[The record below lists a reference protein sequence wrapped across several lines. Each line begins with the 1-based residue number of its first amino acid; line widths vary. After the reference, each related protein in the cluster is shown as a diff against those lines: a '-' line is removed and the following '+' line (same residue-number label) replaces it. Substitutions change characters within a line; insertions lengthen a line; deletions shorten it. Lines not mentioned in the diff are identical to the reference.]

1 MFFDWLKIEQDFG
14 FQLPLLG
21 DFGFVGVHLDTGEQQ
36 EGIRTPTFK
45 HEGSF
50 CDSVMIKI
58 NGSVLTMSGNPSR
71 WGRVENLFGLPTV
84 EACVNCFNKIL
95 NEMGL
100 PSFTKCTKVFYGQ
113 SEDGTKVKKYSDGAI
128 IKELHIT
135 ENRAVGKDNV
145 EHYLSG
151 LSTLN
156 YRNSI
161 ARLHT
166 NGQTVDWLSKQ
177 GNVNLI
183 YPSVYNKAYELELHS
198 LTKIKNK
205 FGEQSEEF
213 KHLLKVIEF
222 CKNNGVARF
231 EQKLKSRYLQREN
244 LNFYGLSD
252 YSKLNDLSKEFLNI
266 DSRLKVTAMD
276 FETISETLLNN
287 GVVDTVRSANTTA
300 MYALQWSHGQVF
312 DISKAHIK
320 RHRAKLR
327 KIGIDIAHKC
337 DLSKFSP
344 VKVVSTR
351 EIEVKPLIMP
361 LWYRA
366 PSHHLTL
373 LKAA

>member
-1 MFFDWLKIEQDFG
+1 MFFDWLKIEQDFQT
-14 FQLPLLG
+14 QLPLIG
-21 DFGFVGVHLDTGEQQ
+21 DFGFVGIHLDTGEQQ
-36 EGIRTPTFK
+36 EGIRTPAYK

-50 CDSVMIKI
+50 CDLVHIKV
-58 NGSVLTMSGNPSR
+58 NGSVLSMWGNPSR

-84 EACVNCFNKIL
+84 DLCVECFNRIL
-95 NEMGL
+95 RNLNL
-100 PSFTKCTKVFYGQ
+100 PEFTKCTQVFYGQ
-113 SEDGTKVKKYSDGAI
+113 SEDGTKVTKFSDGAI

-135 ENRAVGKDNV
+135 ENRAVGKNNV

-156 YRNSI
+156 YRNSV

-166 NGQTVDWLSKQ
+166 NGETVDWLSKL
-177 GNVNLI
+177 GKANLI

-198 LTKIKNK
+198 LNKIKNK
-205 FGEQSEEF
+205 FGEQSQEY
-213 KHLLKVIEF
+213 KHLLKVIDY
-222 CKNNGVARF
+222 CKSNGVARF
-231 EQKLKSRYLQREN
+231 ELKLKSRYLQREN

-252 YSKLNDLSKEFLNI
+252 YSKLKKLSNEFIHI
-266 DSRLKVTAMD
+266 DEKLKVTAMD

-312 DISKAHIK
+312 DLSKSQVK
-320 RHRAKLR
+320 VMRGRLR
-327 KIGIDIAHKC
+327 KIGIDIGRKC

-351 EIEVKPLIMP
+351 EINVSNLIVP
-361 LWYRA
+361 NWYKL
-366 PSHHLTL
+366 PNYHLRL
-373 LKAA
+373 AA

>member
-1 MFFDWLKIEQDFG
+1 MI
-14 FQLPLLG
+14 G
-21 DFGFVGVHLDTGEQQ
+21 DFGYVGIHIDTGEQQ
-36 EGIRTPTFK
+36 KGIRIPAFK

-50 CDSVMIKI
+50 CDSVLIKI
-58 NGSVLTMSGNPSR
+58 NGSILTMSGNPSR
-71 WGRVENLFGLPTV
+71 WGRIENLFGLPTV
-84 EACVNCFNKIL
+84 EACVNCFNLIL
-95 NEMGL
+95 RNLNL
-100 PSFTKCTKVFYGQ
+100 PEFTKCTRIFYGQ
-113 SEDGTKVKKYSDGAI
+113 SEDGSKVKKFSDGAI

-135 ENRAVGKDNV
+135 ENRAVGRGNV

-166 NGQTVDWLSKQ
+166 NGETVDWLSKQ
-177 GNVNLI
+177 GNANLI

-198 LTKIKNK
+198 LVKIKNK
-205 FGEQSEEF
+205 FGEQSQEY
-213 KHLLKVIEF
+213 KKLLKVIDF
-222 CKNNGVARF
+222 CKEQGVARF
-231 EQKLKSRYLQREN
+231 EQKLKSRYLQKEN

-252 YSKLNDLSKEFLNI
+252 YSKLKKLNDEFINI
-266 DSRLKVTAMD
+266 DTKLKVTAMD
-276 FETISETLLNN
+276 FETISETLLNA
-287 GVVDTVRSANTTA
+287 GIVDTVRSANTTA
-300 MYALQWSHGQVF
+300 MYAYQWAHGQVF

-351 EIEVKPLIMP
+351 EITVSNLIVP
-361 LWYRA
+361 NWYKL
-366 PSHHLTL
+366 PNYHLKL
-373 LKAA
+373 AD

>member
-1 MFFDWLKIEQDFG
+1 MFFDWLKIEQDFNY
-14 FQLPLLG
+14 QLPLIG
-21 DFGFVGVHLDTGEQQ
+21 DFGYVGIHIDTGEQQ
-36 EGIRTPTFK
+36 EGIRIPAFK

-50 CDSVMIKI
+50 CDSVLIKI

-71 WGRVENLFGLPTV
+71 WGRTENLFGLPTV
-84 EACVNCFNKIL
+84 ESCVNCFNSIL
-95 NEMGL
+95 QDLGL
-100 PSFTKCTKVFYGQ
+100 PEFTKCTQIFYGQ
-113 SEDGTKVKKYSDGAI
+113 SEDGTKVKKFSDGAI

-135 ENRAVGKDNV
+135 ENRAVGRGNV

-166 NGQTVDWLSKQ
+166 NGETVDWLSKQ
-177 GNVNLI
+177 GNANLI

-198 LTKIKNK
+198 LVKIKNK
-205 FGEQSEEF
+205 FGEQSQEY
-213 KHLLKVIEF
+213 KKLLKVIDF
-222 CKNNGVARF
+222 CKEQGVARF
-231 EQKLKSRYLQREN
+231 EQKLKSRYLQKEN

-252 YSKLNDLSKEFLNI
+252 YSRLKKLSDEFINI
-266 DSRLKVTAMD
+266 DEKLKVTAMD

-327 KIGIDIAHKC
+327 KIGIDIGRKC

-351 EIEVKPLIMP
+351 EINVSNLIMP
-361 LWYRA
+361 NWYKL
-366 PSHHLTL
+366 PNYHLKL
-373 LKAA
+373 AA

>member
-14 FQLPLLG
+14 YQLPLIG
-21 DFGFVGVHLDTGEQQ
+21 DFGYVGIHIDTGEQQ
-36 EGIRTPTFK
+36 EGIRIPAFK

-50 CDSVMIKI
+50 CDSVLIKI
-58 NGSVLTMSGNPSR
+58 NGSILTMSGNPSR
-71 WGRVENLFGLPTV
+71 WGRIENLFGLPTID
-84 EACVNCFNKIL
+84 ACVNCFNSIL
-95 NEMGL
+95 RHLNL
-100 PSFTKCTKVFYGQ
+100 PEFTKCTRIFYGQ
-113 SEDGTKVKKYSDGAI
+113 SEDGSKVKKFSDGAI

-135 ENRAVGKDNV
+135 ENRVVGRGNV

-166 NGQTVDWLSKQ
+166 NGETVDWLSKH
-177 GNVNLI
+177 GNANLI

-198 LTKIKNK
+198 LAKIKNK
-205 FGEQSEEF
+205 FGEQSQEY
-213 KHLLKVIEF
+213 KNLLKVIDF
-222 CKNNGVARF
+222 CKEQGVARF
-231 EQKLKSRYLQREN
+231 EQKLKSRYLQKEN

-252 YSKLNDLSKEFLNI
+252 YSKLKKLSDEFINI
-266 DSRLKVTAMD
+266 DEKLKVTAMD
-276 FETISETLLNN
+276 FETISEILLNS

-312 DISKAHIK
+312 DLNKK
-320 RHRAKLR
+320 QVKTHRARLR
-327 KIGIDIAHKC
+327 KIGIDIARKC

-351 EIEVKPLIMP
+351 EITVSNLIVP
-361 LWYRA
+361 DWYKL
-366 PSHHLTL
+366 PNYHLKL
-373 LKAA
+373 AA

>member
-1 MFFDWLKIEQDFG
+1 MFFDWLKIEQDFNY
-14 FQLPLLG
+14 QLPLIG
-21 DFGFVGVHLDTGEQQ
+21 DFGYVGIHIDTGEQQ
-36 EGIRTPTFK
+36 EGIRIPAFK

-50 CDSVMIKI
+50 CDSVIIKI

-71 WGRVENLFGLPTV
+71 WGRTENLFGLPTV
-84 EACVNCFNKIL
+84 ESCVNCFNSIL
-95 NEMGL
+95 QDLGL
-100 PSFTKCTKVFYGQ
+100 PEFTKCTQIFYGQ
-113 SEDGTKVKKYSDGAI
+113 SEDGTKVKKFSDGAI

-135 ENRAVGKDNV
+135 ENRAVGRGNV

-166 NGQTVDWLSKQ
+166 NGETVDWLSKL
-177 GNVNLI
+177 GNANLI

-198 LTKIKNK
+198 LNKIKNK
-205 FGEQSEEF
+205 FGEQSSEYN
-213 KHLLKVIEF
+213 HLLKVIDF
-222 CKNNGVARF
+222 CKQNGVARF
-231 EQKLKSRYLQREN
+231 EQKLKSRYLQKEN

-252 YSKLNDLSKEFLNI
+252 YSRLKKLSDEFINI
-266 DSRLKVTAMD
+266 DEKLKVTAMD

-312 DISKAHIK
+312 DLSKAHIK

-327 KIGIDIAHKC
+327 KIGIDIGRKC

-351 EIEVKPLIMP
+351 EINVSNLIMP
-361 LWYRA
+361 NWYKL
-366 PSHHLTL
+366 PNYHLKL
-373 LKAA
+373 AA

>member
-14 FQLPLLG
+14 YQLPLIG
-21 DFGFVGVHLDTGEQQ
+21 NFGYVGIHIDTGEQQ
-36 EGIRTPTFK
+36 EGIRIPAFK

-50 CDSVMIKI
+50 CDSVLIKI

-71 WGRVENLFGLPTV
+71 WGRIENLFGLPTV
-84 EACVNCFNKIL
+84 EACVNCFNSIL
-95 NEMGL
+95 RDLNL
-100 PSFTKCTKVFYGQ
+100 PEFTKCTRIFFGQ
-113 SEDGTKVKKYSDGAI
+113 SEDGSKVKKFSDGAI

-135 ENRAVGKDNV
+135 ENRVVGRGNV

-166 NGQTVDWLSKQ
+166 NGETVDWLSKQ
-177 GNVNLI
+177 GNANLI

-198 LTKIKNK
+198 LVKIKNK
-205 FGEQSEEF
+205 FGEQSQEY
-213 KHLLKVIEF
+213 KNLLKVIDF
-222 CKNNGVARF
+222 CKEQGVSRF
-231 EQKLKSRYLQREN
+231 EQKLKSRYLQKEN

-252 YSKLNDLSKEFLNI
+252 YSKLKKLSDEFINI
-266 DSRLKVTAMD
+266 DEKLKVTAMD
-276 FETISETLLNN
+276 FETISETLLNS

-312 DISKAHIK
+312 DLSKSQVK
-320 RHRAKLR
+320 VMRGRLR
-327 KIGIDIAHKC
+327 KIGIDIARKC

-351 EIEVKPLIMP
+351 EITVSNLIVP
-361 LWYRA
+361 DWYKL
-366 PSHHLTL
+366 PNYHLKL
-373 LKAA
+373 AA

>member
-1 MFFDWLKIEQDFG
+1 MFFDWLKIEQDFNY
-14 FQLPLLG
+14 QLPLIG
-21 DFGFVGVHLDTGEQQ
+21 DFGYVGIHIDTGEQQ
-36 EGIRTPTFK
+36 EGIRIPAFK

-50 CDSVMIKI
+50 CDSVIIKI

-71 WGRVENLFGLPTV
+71 WGRTENLFGLSTV
-84 EACVNCFNKIL
+84 EACVNCFNSIL
-95 NEMGL
+95 ENLGL
-100 PSFTKCTKVFYGQ
+100 PAFTKCTQVFYGQ
-113 SEDGTKVKKYSDGAI
+113 SEDGTKVKKFSDGAI

-135 ENRAVGKDNV
+135 ENRAVGRNNV

-156 YRNSI
+156 YRNSV

-166 NGQTVDWLSKQ
+166 NGETVDWLSKL
-177 GNVNLI
+177 GNANLI

-198 LTKIKNK
+198 LNKIKNK
-205 FGEQSEEF
+205 FGEQSSEY
-213 KHLLKVIEF
+213 KHLLKVIDF
-222 CKNNGVARF
+222 CKQNGVARF
-231 EQKLKSRYLQREN
+231 EQKLKSRYLQKEN

-252 YSKLNDLSKEFLNI
+252 YSRLKKLSDEFINI
-266 DSRLKVTAMD
+266 DEKLKVTAMD

-312 DISKAHIK
+312 DLSKAHIK

-327 KIGIDIAHKC
+327 KIGIDIGRKC

-344 VKVVSTR
+344 VKVVLTR
-351 EIEVKPLIMP
+351 EINVSNLIMP
-361 LWYRA
+361 NWYKL
-366 PSHHLTL
+366 PNYHLKL
-373 LKAA
+373 AA

>member
-14 FQLPLLG
+14 YQLPLIG
-21 DFGFVGVHLDTGEQQ
+21 DFGYVGIHIDTGEQQ
-36 EGIRTPTFK
+36 EGIRIPAFK

-50 CDSVMIKI
+50 CDSVLIKI
-58 NGSVLTMSGNPSR
+58 NGSILTMSGNPSR
-71 WGRVENLFGLPTV
+71 WGRIENLFGLPTV
-84 EACVNCFNKIL
+84 EACVNCFNSIL
-95 NEMGL
+95 RNLNL
-100 PSFTKCTKVFYGQ
+100 PEFTKCTRIFYGQ
-113 SEDGTKVKKYSDGAI
+113 SEDGSKVKKFSDGAI

-135 ENRAVGKDNV
+135 ENRVVGRGNV
-145 EHYLSG
+145 EHYISG

-166 NGQTVDWLSKQ
+166 NGETVDWLSKQ
-177 GNVNLI
+177 GNANLI

-198 LTKIKNK
+198 LSKIKNK
-205 FGEQSEEF
+205 FGEQSQEY
-213 KHLLKVIEF
+213 KNLLKVIDF
-222 CKNNGVARF
+222 CKEQGVARF
-231 EQKLKSRYLQREN
+231 EQKLKSRYLQKEN

-252 YSKLNDLSKEFLNI
+252 YSKLKKLSDEFINI
-266 DSRLKVTAMD
+266 DEKLKVTAMD
-276 FETISETLLNN
+276 FETISETLLSA
-287 GVVDTVRSANTTA
+287 GIVDTVRSANTTA
-300 MYALQWSHGQVF
+300 MYAYQWAHGQVF

-351 EIEVKPLIMP
+351 EIQVSNLIVP
-361 LWYRA
+361 DWYKL
-366 PSHHLTL
+366 PNYHLKL
-373 LKAA
+373 VA

>member
-1 MFFDWLKIEQDFG
+1 MFFDWLKIEQDFNY
-14 FQLPLLG
+14 QLPLIG
-21 DFGFVGVHLDTGEQQ
+21 DFGYVGIHIDTGEQQ
-36 EGIRTPTFK
+36 EGIRIPAFK

-50 CDSVMIKI
+50 CDSVIIKI

-71 WGRVENLFGLPTV
+71 WGRTENLFGLPTV
-84 EACVNCFNKIL
+84 EACVNCFNSIL
-95 NEMGL
+95 ENLGL
-100 PSFTKCTKVFYGQ
+100 PAFTKCTQVFYGQ
-113 SEDGTKVKKYSDGAI
+113 SEDGTKVKKFSDGAI

-135 ENRAVGKDNV
+135 ENRAVGRNNV

-156 YRNSI
+156 YRNSV

-166 NGQTVDWLSKQ
+166 NGETVDWLSKL
-177 GNVNLI
+177 GNANLI

-198 LTKIKNK
+198 LNKIKNK
-205 FGEQSEEF
+205 FGEQSSEY
-213 KHLLKVIEF
+213 KHLLKVIDF
-222 CKNNGVARF
+222 CKQNGVARF
-231 EQKLKSRYLQREN
+231 EQKLKSRYLQKEN

-252 YSKLNDLSKEFLNI
+252 YSRLKKLSDEFINI
-266 DSRLKVTAMD
+266 DEKLKVTAMD

-312 DISKAHIK
+312 DLSKAHIK

-327 KIGIDIAHKC
+327 KIGIDIGRKC

-351 EIEVKPLIMP
+351 EINVSNLIMP
-361 LWYRA
+361 NWYKL
-366 PSHHLTL
+366 PNYHLKL
-373 LKAA
+373 AA

>member
-1 MFFDWLKIEQDFG
+1 MFFDWLKIEQDFQT
-14 FQLPLLG
+14 QLPLIG

-36 EGIRTPTFK
+36 EGIRTPAYK

-50 CDSVMIKI
+50 CDSVIIKI

-84 EACVNCFNKIL
+84 ESCVECFNRIL
-95 NEMGL
+95 RSLNFPE
-100 PSFTKCTKVFYGQ
+100 FTKCTRVFYGQ
-113 SEDGTKVKKYSDGAI
+113 SEDGSKVKKFSDGAI

-135 ENRAVGKDNV
+135 ENRAVGRNNV

-166 NGQTVDWLSKQ
+166 NGETVDWLSKQ
-177 GNVNLI
+177 GNANLI

-205 FGEQSEEF
+205 FGEHSQEY
-213 KHLLKVIEF
+213 KNLLKVIEF
-222 CKNNGVARF
+222 CKEQGVARF
-231 EQKLKSRYLQREN
+231 EQKLKSRYLQKEN

-252 YSKLNDLSKEFLNI
+252 YSKLKKLSDEFINI
-266 DSRLKVTAMD
+266 DEKLKVTAMD

-287 GVVDTVRSANTTA
+287 GVVDTLRSANTTA

-312 DISKAHIK
+312 DLSKAHIK

-327 KIGIDIAHKC
+327 KIGIDIGRKC

-351 EIEVKPLIMP
+351 EINVSNLIMP
-361 LWYRA
+361 NWYKL
-366 PSHHLTL
+366 PNYHLKL
-373 LKAA
+373 AA

>member
-1 MFFDWLKIEQDFG
+1 MFFDWLKIEQDFNY
-14 FQLPLLG
+14 QLPLIG
-21 DFGFVGVHLDTGEQQ
+21 DFGYVGIHIDTGEQQ
-36 EGIRTPTFK
+36 EGIRIPAFK

-50 CDSVMIKI
+50 CDSVLIKI

-71 WGRVENLFGLPTV
+71 WGRTENLFGLPTV
-84 EACVNCFNKIL
+84 EACVNCFNSIL
-95 NEMGL
+95 ENLGL
-100 PSFTKCTKVFYGQ
+100 PAFTKCTQVFYGQ
-113 SEDGTKVKKYSDGAI
+113 SEDGTKVKKFSDGAI

-135 ENRAVGKDNV
+135 ENRAVGRNNV

-156 YRNSI
+156 YRNSV

-166 NGQTVDWLSKQ
+166 NGETVDWLSKL
-177 GNVNLI
+177 GNANLI

-198 LTKIKNK
+198 LNKIKNK
-205 FGEQSEEF
+205 FGEQSSEY
-213 KHLLKVIEF
+213 KHLLKVIDF
-222 CKNNGVARF
+222 CKQNGVARF
-231 EQKLKSRYLQREN
+231 EQKLKSRYLQKEN

-252 YSKLNDLSKEFLNI
+252 YSRLKKLSDEFINI
-266 DSRLKVTAMD
+266 DEKLKVTAMD

-312 DISKAHIK
+312 DLSKAHIK

-327 KIGIDIAHKC
+327 KIGIDIGRKC

-351 EIEVKPLIMP
+351 EINVSNLIMP
-361 LWYRA
+361 NWYKL
-366 PSHHLTL
+366 PNYHLKL
-373 LKAA
+373 AA

>member
-1 MFFDWLKIEQDFG
+1 M
-14 FQLPLLG
+14 
-21 DFGFVGVHLDTGEQQ
+21 
-36 EGIRTPTFK
+36 
-45 HEGSF
+45 
-50 CDSVMIKI
+50 
-58 NGSVLTMSGNPSR
+58 
-71 WGRVENLFGLPTV
+71 
-84 EACVNCFNKIL
+84 
-95 NEMGL
+95 
-100 PSFTKCTKVFYGQ
+100 
-113 SEDGTKVKKYSDGAI
+113 
-128 IKELHIT
+128 HIT
-135 ENRAVGKDNV
+135 ENRATGKDNV

-177 GNVNLI
+177 GNANLI

-213 KHLLKVIEF
+213 KYLLKVIDF
-222 CKNNGVARF
+222 CKDNGVARF

-252 YSKLNDLSKEFLNI
+252 YSKLSELSKEFLNI
-266 DSRLKVTAMD
+266 DNRLKVTAMD

-300 MYALQWSHGQVF
+300 IYALQWSHGQVF
-312 DISKAHIK
+312 DLSKSQVKI
-320 RHRAKLR
+320 HRARLK

-351 EIEVKPLIMP
+351 EIEVKPLILP
-361 LWYRA
+361 SWYKA
-366 PSHHLTL
+366 SSHHLTL